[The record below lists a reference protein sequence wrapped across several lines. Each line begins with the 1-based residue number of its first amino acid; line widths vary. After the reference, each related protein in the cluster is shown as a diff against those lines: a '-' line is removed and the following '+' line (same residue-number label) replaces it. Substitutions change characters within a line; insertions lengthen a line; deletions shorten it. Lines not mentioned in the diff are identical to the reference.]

1 MPIGC
6 SAEKWT
12 QARGITDAKDQAPYP
27 FALVRRPLARQYRHT
42 WTDRLRDQVG
52 NSLERNASAD
62 ARNCQFW
69 FSLNRLSDTNLGRWT
84 GRGTA
89 LPRGSAKSVL
99 LATAQKTRIGR
110 FTIVAANA
118 LFQCQ
123 EVNFPAAK
131 GVVVVPV

>member
-1 MPIGC
+1 
-6 SAEKWT
+6 
-12 QARGITDAKDQAPYP
+12 
-27 FALVRRPLARQYRHT
+27 
-42 WTDRLRDQVG
+42 
-52 NSLERNASAD
+52 
-62 ARNCQFW
+62 
-69 FSLNRLSDTNLGRWT
+69 
-84 GRGTA
+84 
-89 LPRGSAKSVL
+89 VL